1 MKEFHGMTWNYRLI
15 RYPAG
20 GVGIHE
26 VYYDGH
32 GKVMFWTERAITV
45 WGATKQECL
54 ESYIQMDEAFRK
66 PILSLARLEK
76 NLRT

>member
-1 MKEFHGMTWNYRLI
+1 MTWDYRLI
-15 RYPAG
+15 RSPK

-26 VYYDGH
+26 VYYDKR
-32 GKVMFWTERAITV
+32 GKVMFWTEGAIDIY
-45 WGATKQECL
+45 GATRRECL

-76 NLRT
+76 NLRA